1 VVPAA
6 KAMIAALCVAF
17 ACAGTAAASGG
28 DYVFQGGTAAE
39 HAQVRAALEASMFNW
54 SLVPVRVTIR
64 IARGSTSD
72 AIPGEIFLDARLV
85 DSGRFAWG
93 VVQHEY
99 AHQFDYFVLDGARRD
114 LLAPALGGSAWWQP
128 AGAKLRHCELT
139 SERFAS
145 TLAWAYWP
153 SPDNTMRPRALGD
166 ESGAISAPAFRR
178 LLTEVFG
185 LPLPARSSLALSI
198 RR

>member
-1 VVPAA
+1 VASAA
-6 KAMIAALCVAF
+6 VAFLAALCVAC

-28 DYVFQGGTAAE
+28 DYVFRGGTPAE
-39 HAQVRAALEASMFNW
+39 RAQVHAALEASMFDW

-64 IARGSTSD
+64 IARGSNSD
-72 AIPGEIFLDARLV
+72 AIPGEILLDAGLV

-99 AHQFDYFVLDGARRD
+99 AHQLDYFVLDASRRAI
-114 LLAPALGGSAWWQP
+114 LAGSLGGSAWWQP
-128 AGAKLRHCELT
+128 AGGALPHCALT

-153 SPDNTMRPRALGD
+153 SPDNSMRPRASGD
-166 ESGAISAPAFRR
+166 ESGGVSAPAFRA
-178 LLTEVFG
+178 LLAQVLG
-185 LPLPARSSLALSI
+185 LQPPAANAVALTL